1 MPQRSRSRSVT
12 KGIERRGENQFR
24 AKIRRQGVNEARTF
38 ETEAEARRWFQIK
51 KGEIAG
57 ETHEDRT
64 REKETTLREV
74 LERYLANVTPTKRG
88 RVAERNRILAWMRV
102 PWAALPMMS
111 ISSEHI
117 TTWRNERVAA
127 KKLRSTLRGSRHE
140 VWLYRKISR
149 DLAGAIALRDA
160 RCLAQRILCLG
171 ITRAQSAR
179 AQR

>member
-127 KKLRSTLRGSRHE
+127 KKAAVYFAREST
-140 VWLYRKISR
+140 
-149 DLAGAIALRDA
+149 
-160 RCLAQRILCLG
+160 
-171 ITRAQSAR
+171 
-179 AQR
+179 